1 MKLKS
6 LLHLAL
12 ALALFAAAA
21 MAADIDGAW
30 TSSMQGP
37 NGQSI
42 EIKMNFKAEG
52 GKLSGTIASPMGD
65 TAITDGKVD
74 GSTVSFKIKRER
86 NGNSMVMTYK
96 GTLEGDELKLTS
108 SMEGSGRP
116 PRELVAKRVK

>member
-6 LLHLAL
+6 LLNLGLMLAV
-12 ALALFAAAA
+12 FAAAA

-42 EIKMNFKAEG
+42 ELKMNFKADGE
-52 GKLSGTIASPMGD
+52 KLTGSMASPMGEI
-65 TAITDGKVD
+65 AIADGKVD
-74 GSTVSFKIKRER
+74 GAKISFKIKRER

-96 GTLEGDELKLTS
+96 GTLAGDELKLTS
-108 SMEGSGRP
+108 TMEGSDRP
-116 PRELVAKRVK
+116 PREFVAKRVK

>member
-6 LLHLAL
+6 LLNLGLMLAV
-12 ALALFAAAA
+12 FAVAA

-42 EIKMNFKAEG
+42 ELKMNFKADGE
-52 GKLSGTIASPMGD
+52 KLTGSMASPMGE
-65 TAITDGKVD
+65 TAIADGKID
-74 GSTVSFKIKRER
+74 GAAISFKIKRER

-96 GTLEGDELKLTS
+96 GTLAGDELKLTS
-108 SMEGSGRP
+108 TMEGSDRP
-116 PRELVAKRVK
+116 PREFVAKRVK